1 MDQSWYLKKTT
12 PNRLTDG
19 AIGNLEVLGC
29 ENFGLSLL
37 SNKDSRMKQAN
48 WQSLRATH
56 YTFGC
61 NDPSLMCLQSE
72 KIWFIPLRPSGT
84 MK

>member
-12 PNRLTDG
+12 LNRLTDG

-48 WQSLRATH
+48 WQSLRATTH
-56 YTFGC
+56 FDAT
-61 NDPSLMCLQSE
+61 
-72 KIWFIPLRPSGT
+72 IRA
-84 MK
+84 